1 MHDTPP
7 EIERLRAAA
16 HRRPDDLVPVEEAED
31 AVWDVITRMNEEPAP
46 CSGGAKRQARWLW
59 EQSERPRVWA
69 DANGDHPILVPFPM
83 AEQAVH
89 VARASVVREVV
100 ADLRAESE
108 ITGVARL
115 AADQL
120 ADYLEQRY
128 GRPTDPDVA
137 DERPISPR
145 SVLVAHP
152 REGDVRFDAYPGR
165 DLIGDVARFA
175 AGGLGITVGS
185 DHATLAVG
193 GVILDADEPLPD
205 MPRFD
210 LVLIGGVV

>member
-16 HRRPDDLVPVEEAED
+16 RRRPDELVPVEEAED

-46 CSGGAKRQARWLW
+46 PAFRR
-59 EQSERPRVWA
+59 
-69 DANGDHPILVPFPM
+69 
-83 AEQAVH
+83 H
-89 VARASVVREVV
+89 VVAEVV
-100 ADLRAESE
+100 AALRDRPDEFDGAGSCPEEDGFLRANRPQNDYAEGQRVGW
-108 ITGVARL
+108 ID
-115 AADQL
+115 AAD
-120 ADYLEQRY
+120 YIEQRY
-128 GRPTDPDVA
+128 GTTDPDVA

-193 GVILDADEPLPD
+193 GVLLDADEPLPD

>member
-1 MHDTPP
+1 MT
-7 EIERLRAAA
+7 
-16 HRRPDDLVPVEEAED
+16 
-31 AVWDVITRMNEEPAP
+31 
-46 CSGGAKRQARWLW
+46 
-59 EQSERPRVWA
+59 
-69 DANGDHPILVPFPM
+69 
-83 AEQAVH
+83 EQAVH

-115 AADQL
+115 AADRL

-193 GVILDADEPLPD
+193 GVILHADEPLPD